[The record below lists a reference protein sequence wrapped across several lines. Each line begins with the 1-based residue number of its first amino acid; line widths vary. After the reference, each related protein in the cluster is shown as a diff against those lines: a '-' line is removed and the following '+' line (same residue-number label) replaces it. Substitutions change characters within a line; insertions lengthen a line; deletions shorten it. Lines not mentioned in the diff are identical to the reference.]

1 MKKALAIAVGT
12 VVLLVAGMPMAQDA
26 KAPASTMTATAPQ
39 SGAPMNMGNRMA
51 RMDEHMQ
58 MMKALHEKL
67 MSATTPEAR
76 KIVMDRQREEMQA
89 SMGMMNQMHEG
100 GMMGGM
106 GGGMMAQKGTPPD
119 AAAPMPMM
127 PMMQMMQKRMDM
139 MEMMMQTMMDQ
150 QGMMAGPKGLDATPR
165 K

>member
-12 VVLLVAGMPMAQDA
+12 VVLLAVGMPMAQDA
-26 KAPASTMTATAPQ
+26 KAPASNMTATAPQ
-39 SGAPMNMGNRMA
+39 SGVPMNMGSQMA
-51 RMDEHMQ
+51 QMDEHMQ
-58 MMKALHEKL
+58 MMKALHEKM

-76 KIVMDRQREEMQA
+76 RILMDKQRAEMQA
-89 SMGMMNQMHEG
+89 SMGMMNQIRDG

-119 AAAPMPMM
+119 PAAPMQ
-127 PMMQMMQKRMDM
+127 MMQMMQKRMDM

-150 QGMMAGPKGLDATPR
+150 QGMQTGPKVLDATPR

>member
-26 KAPASTMTATAPQ
+26 KAPASNMTATAPQ
-39 SGAPMNMGNRMA
+39 SGAPMNMGGQMA

-67 MSATTPEAR
+67 ISATTPEAR

-127 PMMQMMQKRMDM
+127 QMMQKRMEM

-150 QGMMAGPKGLDATPR
+150 QGMMASPKGLDATPR